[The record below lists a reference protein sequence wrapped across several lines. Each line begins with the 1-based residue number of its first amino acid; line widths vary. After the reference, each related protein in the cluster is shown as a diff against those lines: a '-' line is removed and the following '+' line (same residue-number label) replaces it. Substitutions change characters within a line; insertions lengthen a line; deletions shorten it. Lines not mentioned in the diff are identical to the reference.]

1 MNSKRTVLVVEDE
14 LDLNETY
21 CEWFEYID
29 FKIVGSAKNGLEA
42 IRIIQDK
49 NPQYVILDTI
59 MQDYDGYYV
68 IKQLKKLHKD
78 CKIIVISGCAE
89 CHYEGK
95 EIIGVLRK
103 PCTLKEIKKV
113 IDDFEENFI
122 KLV

>member
-49 NPQYVILDTI
+49 NPQYVILDTM

-68 IKQLKKLHKD
+68 VKQLKKLHKD
-78 CKIIVISGCAE
+78 CKIIVITGCAE
-89 CHYEGK
+89 SHYEEK

-103 PCTLKEIKKV
+103 PCTLEEIKKV